1 MKCGWLGV
9 RYPNHPSLCRQ
20 ALTWQTV
27 TLLVLHRNAAKI
39 KERCVFAHM
48 HEMSWSDLESH
59 NSLATPVSELTGTE
73 IDEVNG
79 GVPPIVIVLAGA
91 AVGLSIAYCTRNRG

>member
-1 MKCGWLGV
+1 MKCGWLDV
-9 RYPNHPSLCRQ
+9 TNPNHPSFYRQ
-20 ALTWQTV
+20 VLTSQTV
-27 TLLVLHRNAAKI
+27 ALLVLHRNAAKI
-39 KERCVFAHM
+39 KERCMFVHM

-59 NSLATPVSELTGTE
+59 NSLATPVSGLTGTE

-79 GVPPIVIVLAGA
+79 GVAPIVIVLSGV

>member
-1 MKCGWLGV
+1 M
-9 RYPNHPSLCRQ
+9 
-20 ALTWQTV
+20 
-27 TLLVLHRNAAKI
+27 
-39 KERCVFAHM
+39 FAHM

>member
-1 MKCGWLGV
+1 MKCGWLDV
-9 RYPNHPSLCRQ
+9 TNPNHPLLCRQ

-27 TLLVLHRNAAKI
+27 TLLVLRRNAAKI
-39 KERCVFAHM
+39 KERCVFVHM
-48 HEMSWSDLESH
+48 HETSWSDLESH
-59 NSLATPVSELTGTE
+59 NILATPVSGLTGTE

-79 GVPPIVIVLAGA
+79 GVAPIVIVLAGV